1 MSLEHAEL
9 FHAAEARKLNP
20 EGKGEKKAAKAE
32 LAALEKQHSGHTL
45 GLSEQ
50 LEELT
55 GLESRIT
62 ILGHLQRG
70 GTPSAADRLLAT
82 RLGTAC
88 ADYIHEGR
96 FGVMV
101 ASRGEGIEAVPL
113 EDVAG
118 KNKLIPIDH
127 PWIESARRVGTSFGD

>member
-1 MSLEHAEL
+1 MANRDRLGQETVQRKKLRKKAKKEHE
-9 FHAAEARKLNP
+9 AEA
-20 EGKGEKKAAKAE
+20 EAA
-32 LAALEKQHSGHTL
+32 LAAWRAGSALR
-45 GLSEQ
+45 LSEQ

-82 RLGTAC
+82 RLGAAC
-88 ADYIHEGR
+88 VDLIQKDV

-101 ASRGEGIEAVPL
+101 AAQGDRAQPVPIETVVGKRRVVPL
-113 EDVAG
+113 
-118 KNKLIPIDH
+118 DH
-127 PWIESARRVGTSFGD
+127 PWIAAARSLGTSLGD